1 MFRDVAR
8 ELIET
13 CKGDAEKALCQTL
26 AYISGHYKTAIVA
39 RSLLTGQEKLMT
51 LMMTPMSEGGRLTT
65 QDCRRA
71 IDKWWGQRLSDNI
84 RIIKGIK
91 GSAGALFDIY
101 EDQYERFMDNFD
113 HI

>member
-1 MFRDVAR
+1 MFKDVAK

-51 LMMTPMSEGGRLTT
+51 LIMTPISEGGRLTV
-65 QDCRRA
+65 
-71 IDKWWGQRLSDNI
+71 
-84 RIIKGIK
+84 
-91 GSAGALFDIY
+91 
-101 EDQYERFMDNFD
+101 
-113 HI
+113 

>member
-51 LMMTPMSEGGRLTT
+51 L
-65 QDCRRA
+65 
-71 IDKWWGQRLSDNI
+71 
-84 RIIKGIK
+84 
-91 GSAGALFDIY
+91 
-101 EDQYERFMDNFD
+101 
-113 HI
+113 